1 MHERERWQLIVQ
13 ALHGRHVVTVRELVE
28 RTGVS
33 PATLRR
39 DLTKL
44 AEDGRIRRVHGG
56 VEAIEAPA
64 RPHLSA
70 LPFDVGQTRNIE
82 HKRQIARAAAAMCM
96 DGESII
102 INGGTTTYQMVDFLA
117 GRRLQILT
125 NSFPIA
131 QILILNSDNR
141 IAIPGGEIY
150 REQGLIIS
158 PFDSDAA
165 QHFAASK
172 IFVSC
177 FAVNPRGVIESDP
190 LVARAVIKLLDRA
203 DQLIL
208 LADSSKFVSAGSM
221 AVCPLS
227 RVGTLITD
235 AGIDEASAEMVRAAG
250 VKLVIAEADAL
261 SLSSAA

>member
-13 ALHGRHVVTVRELVE
+13 ALRDRHVVTVRELVE

-56 VEAIEAPA
+56 VEAVETAS

-70 LPFDVGQTRNIE
+70 LSFDVGQTRNIE
-82 HKRQIARAAAAMCM
+82 HKRQIARAAAALCE

-117 GRRLQILT
+117 DRRLQILT

-131 QILILNSDNR
+131 QVLTLTSENR
-141 IAIPGGEIY
+141 IAVPGGEIF
-150 REQGLIIS
+150 REQGLVLS
-158 PFDSDAA
+158 PFDSDAT
-165 QHFAASK
+165 QHFSASK

-177 FAVNPRGVIESDP
+177 FAVTPRGIIESDP

-203 DQLIL
+203 DRLIL

-227 RVGTLITD
+227 RADTLITD
-235 AGIDEASAEMVRAAG
+235 EGIDEASVEMVKAAG
-250 VKLVIAEADAL
+250 VKLVIAGPDPQA
-261 SLSSAA
+261 LSSAA

>member
-13 ALHGRHVVTVRELVE
+13 ALRDRHVVTVRELVE

-44 AEDGRIRRVHGG
+44 AEEGRIRRVHGG
-56 VEAIEAPA
+56 VEAVEAVA

-82 HKRQIARAAAAMCM
+82 QKRQIAKAAAALCV
-96 DGESII
+96 DGDSII

-131 QILILNSDNR
+131 QVLTLTSENR

-150 REQGLIIS
+150 REQGLVIS
-158 PFDSDAA
+158 PFDSDAT
-165 QHFAASK
+165 QHFSASK

-177 FAVNPRGVIESDP
+177 FAVNSRGVIESDP

-203 DQLIL
+203 DRLIL

-221 AVCPLS
+221 AVCPLT
-227 RVGTLITD
+227 RIDTLITD
-235 AGIDEASAEMVRAAG
+235 SGIDAAAAEMVRSAG
-250 VKLVIAEADAL
+250 ISLVIAAPDPQTL
-261 SLSSAA
+261 STAA

>member
-13 ALHGRHVVTVRELVE
+13 ALRDRHVVTVRELVE
-28 RTGVS
+28 KTGVS

-56 VEAIEAPA
+56 VEAIEAA
-64 RPHLSA
+64 AQPHLSA
-70 LPFDVGQTRNIE
+70 LPFEVGQTRNIE
-82 HKRQIARAAAAMCM
+82 HKRRIARAAAAMCV

-102 INGGTTTYQMVDFLA
+102 INGGTTTYQMVDFLT

-131 QILILNSDNR
+131 QVLTLNSDNR
-141 IAIPGGEIY
+141 VAIPGGEIY

-158 PFDSDAA
+158 PFDSDAT
-165 QHFAASK
+165 QHFSAGK

-190 LVARAVIKLLDRA
+190 LVAHAVSKLLDRA
-203 DQLIL
+203 DRLIL

-227 RVGTLITD
+227 RVDTLITD
-235 AGIDEASAEMVRAAG
+235 DGIDEASAAMVRAAG
-250 VKLVIAEADAL
+250 VNLVIAEHDPQ

>member
-13 ALHGRHVVTVRELVE
+13 ALRNRHVVTVRELVE

-39 DLTKL
+39 DLAKL
-44 AEDGRIRRVHGG
+44 AGDGRIRRIHGG
-56 VEAIEAPA
+56 VEAVETAA

-70 LPFDVGQTRNIE
+70 LPFDVGQTRNVE
-82 HKRQIARAAAAMCM
+82 QKRRIARAAAALCV

-102 INGGTTTYQMVDFLA
+102 INGGTTTYQMVEFLA

-125 NSFPIA
+125 NSFPIV
-131 QILILNSDNR
+131 QVLTLTSENR

-158 PFDSDAA
+158 PFDSDAT
-165 QHFAASK
+165 QHFSASK
-172 IFVSC
+172 MFVSC
-177 FAVNPRGVIESDP
+177 FAVNPLGVIESDP

-203 DQLIL
+203 DRLIL

-221 AVCPLS
+221 AVCPLA
-227 RVGTLITD
+227 RVDTLITD
-235 AGIDEASAEMVRAAG
+235 AGIDAAAVEMVRSAG
-250 VKLVIAEADAL
+250 VNLVIAETDPQ
-261 SLSSAA
+261 SMPAAA